1 MTITVTIADDSPL
14 MVTADGADTSV
25 PADKVA
31 GASPAVG
38 ERWIVEVRTPNKP
51 LCTTKETA
59 V

>member
-1 MTITVTIADDSPL
+1 